1 MMDLTGQQIIGQ
13 SRSVEESDT
22 FTATNPA
29 TGDALPVAF
38 HHASSNE
45 LNKACALADA
55 AFVALEKNTSQQRA
69 VFLDK
74 VAEEIMNLGDAL
86 VARAHDETGL
96 PEPRLQGERGRTC
109 NQLEL
114 FASLIREGSW
124 VDARIETALPD
135 RAPMAKPDVR
145 LMHRPLGP
153 IAVFC
158 ASNFPLAFSV
168 AGGDTASAWAAG
180 NPVIVKA
187 HHAHPGTAELVGLA
201 IQKAVAAT
209 NMPEGIF
216 SLLHGPGRSVGTAL
230 VKHPTV
236 KAVGFTGSRQG
247 GRALFDVAAARSVP
261 IPVYAEMSSINPVF
275 ILPEAIKDKAGQIAE
290 GLRQSVTLGVG
301 QFCTC
306 PGVLVMLASPEA
318 EAFLAQAAKLLADSS
333 RETMLTAGI
342 FDAYRAGFEKL
353 RNKAAVALLGHHAV
367 RFEATGNRAVP
378 ALFRT
383 DATTF
388 LSDNE
393 LSEELFGPTTLAVV
407 CSSSD
412 ELLSVARKF
421 RGELTAT
428 LHGSEADLRAWA
440 DLLRI
445 MGARVGRLLVGGYP
459 TGVEV
464 CSAMNHGGP
473 YPACTDSHY
482 TSVGTGAI
490 LRFSRPICFQN
501 VPDACLPSALK
512 NSNPDGLWRLLNGA
526 MTKDS
531 VQ

>member
-1 MMDLTGQQIIGQ
+1 MDLTGQQIIGQ
-13 SRSVEESDT
+13 SRSAEGSET

-29 TGDALPVAF
+29 TGDALPTDF
-38 HHASSNE
+38 HHATSSE
-45 LNKACALADA
+45 MDKACALSDE
-55 AFVALEKNTSQQRA
+55 AFVAMEKKTPEDRA
-69 VFLDK
+69 AFLDK

-86 VARAHDETGL
+86 IARAHEETGL
-96 PEPRLQGERGRTC
+96 PEGRFQGERGRTC
-109 NQLEL
+109 GQLGL

-124 VDARIETALPD
+124 IDARIETAMPD
-135 RAPMAKPDVR
+135 RTPVPKSDIR
-145 LMHRPLGP
+145 LMRRPLGP
-153 IAVFC
+153 VAVFC

-168 AGGDTASAWAAG
+168 AGGDAASAWAAG

-201 IQKAVAAT
+201 IQKAAAAT

-216 SLLHGPGRSVGTAL
+216 SLLYGPGRSIGMDL
-230 VKHPTV
+230 VKHPSV
-236 KAVGFTGSRQG
+236 KAVGFTGSQKG
-247 GRALFDVAAARSVP
+247 GRAIFNAAAARPEP

-275 ILPEAIKDKAGQIAE
+275 ILPEALKENAGQIAA

-306 PGVLVMLASPEA
+306 PGVIVMLDGPETD
-318 EAFLAQAAKLLADSS
+318 AFLTEASALLAESS
-333 RETMLTAGI
+333 HETMLTGGI

-353 RNKAAVALLGHHAV
+353 CNKTTVDLLGHDEV
-367 RFEATGNRAVP
+367 RFEATGNRAIP
-378 ALFRT
+378 AMFRT
-383 DATTF
+383 DAATF
-388 LSDNE
+388 LSDDE
-393 LSEELFGPTTLAVV
+393 LGEELFGPTTLAVV

-412 ELLSVARKF
+412 QLLSVARKF

-428 LHGSEADLRAWA
+428 LHGSQADMEAYSDLPSILAARA
-440 DLLRI
+440 
-445 MGARVGRLLVGGYP
+445 GRLLAGGFP

-473 YPACTDSHY
+473 YPACTDSHS

-490 LRFSRPICFQN
+490 LRFSRPICFQD
-501 VPDACLPSALK
+501 VPDPCLPSALQ
-512 NSNPDGLWRLLNGA
+512 NRNPDGLWRLVNGE
-526 MTKDS
+526 MTRDS

>member
-1 MMDLTGQQIIGQ
+1 MDLTGQQVIGQ
-13 SRSVEESDT
+13 SRSAEGTET

-29 TGDALPVAF
+29 TGEALPVAF
-38 HHASSNE
+38 HHATSSE
-45 LNKACALADA
+45 LDKACTLADA
-55 AFVALEKNTSQQRA
+55 AVAALEKKTPEETA
-69 VFLDK
+69 AFLDA

-86 VARAHDETGL
+86 ISRAHDETGL
-96 PEPRLQGERGRTC
+96 PEGRFQGERGRTC
-109 NQLEL
+109 GQLGL

-124 VDARIETALPD
+124 VDARIETAMPD
-135 RAPMAKPDVR
+135 RTPFPKPDVR
-145 LMHRPLGP
+145 LMRRPLGP
-153 IAVFC
+153 VVVFC

-168 AGGDTASAWAAG
+168 AGGDTASAWAAAC
-180 NPVIVKA
+180 PVIVKA

-201 IQKAVAAT
+201 IQKAAAAT
-209 NMPEGIF
+209 DMPEGIF
-216 SLLHGPGRSVGTAL
+216 SLLYGPGRSIGMDL

-236 KAVGFTGSRQG
+236 KAVGFTGSQQG
-247 GRALFDVAAARSVP
+247 GRALFNAAAARPDP

-275 ILPEAIKDKAGQIAE
+275 ILPEALEEQGEQIAV

-306 PGVLVMLASPEA
+306 PGVLVMLDGPGT
-318 EAFLAQAAKLLADSS
+318 EAFLTETATLLAESS
-333 RETMLTAGI
+333 HDTMLTAGI

-353 RNKAAVALLGHHAV
+353 RNKDAVTLLGHDAV
-367 RFEATGNRAVP
+367 SFEATGNRAVP
-378 ALFRT
+378 ALFQT
-383 DATTF
+383 DAATF
-388 LSDNE
+388 LSDDE
-393 LSEELFGPTTLAVV
+393 LSEELFGPTTLAIV

-412 ELLSVARKF
+412 ELFSVARKF

-428 LHGSEADLRAWA
+428 LHGSEADLREYA
-440 DLLRI
+440 DLLPI
-445 MGARVGRLLVGGYP
+445 MAARVGRLLVGGYP

-501 VPDACLPSALK
+501 VPDACLPSALQ
-512 NSNPDGLWRLLNGA
+512 NGNPDGLWRLVNGDL
-526 MTKDS
+526 TRDS

>member
-1 MMDLTGQQIIGQ
+1 MDLTGQQIIGQ
-13 SRSVEESDT
+13 SRSAEGPET

-29 TGDALPVAF
+29 TGETLPAVF
-38 HHASSNE
+38 HHATSGE
-45 LNKACALADA
+45 LDKACALADA
-55 AFVALEKNTSQQRA
+55 AVEALEKKTPEEIA

-86 VARAHDETGL
+86 IARANQETGL
-96 PEPRLQGERGRTC
+96 PEGRFQGERGRTC
-109 NQLEL
+109 GQLGL

-124 VDARIETALPD
+124 VDARIETAMPD
-135 RAPMAKPDVR
+135 RTPFPKPDLR
-145 LMHRPLGP
+145 LMRRPLGP
-153 IAVFC
+153 VVVFC

-180 NPVIVKA
+180 CPVIVKA

-201 IQKAVAAT
+201 IQKAAAAT

-216 SLLHGPGRSVGTAL
+216 SLLYGPGRSIGMDL

-236 KAVGFTGSRQG
+236 KAVGFTGSQQG
-247 GRALFDVAAARSVP
+247 GRALFDAAAARPDP

-275 ILPEAIKDKAGQIAE
+275 ILPEALKENAEQIAA

-306 PGVLVMLASPEA
+306 PGVLVMLAGE
-318 EAFLAQAAKLLADSS
+318 ETDAFLTRTAGLLAESS
-333 RETMLTAGI
+333 RDTMLTAGI
-342 FDAYRAGFEKL
+342 FDAYRTGFEKL
-353 RNKAAVALLGHHAV
+353 DNKDTVTLLGHDTV
-367 RFEATGNRAVP
+367 TFEAAGNRAVP

-388 LSDNE
+388 LADDE

-407 CSSSD
+407 CSSDD
-412 ELLSVARKF
+412 ELFKVARKF

-428 LHGSEADLRAWA
+428 LHGSQADLDAYS
-440 DLLRI
+440 DLLPI
-445 MGARVGRLLVGGYP
+445 MSARAGRLLVGGYP

-490 LRFSRPICFQN
+490 LRFSRPICLQN
-501 VPDACLPSALK
+501 VPDACLPTALQ
-512 NSNPDGLWRLLNGA
+512 NSNPDGLWRLINGV

>member
-1 MMDLTGQQIIGQ
+1 MDLRGHQIIGR
-13 SRSVEESDT
+13 SRSAEGPET

-29 TGDALPVAF
+29 TGDALPTVF
-38 HHASSNE
+38 HHATSSE
-45 LNKACALADA
+45 LDRACALADA
-55 AFVALEKNTSQQRA
+55 ACVALEKKTPEDRA
-69 VFLDK
+69 AFLDR
-74 VAEEIMNLGDAL
+74 VAEEIMNLGDTL
-86 VARAHDETGL
+86 IVRAREETGL
-96 PEPRLQGERGRTC
+96 PESRFQGERGRTC

-135 RAPMAKPDVR
+135 RTPSPKPDVR
-145 LMHRPLGP
+145 SMRRPLGP
-153 IAVFC
+153 VAVFC

-180 NPVIVKA
+180 CPVIVKA

-201 IQKAVAAT
+201 IQKAAAAT

-216 SLLHGPGRSVGTAL
+216 SLLYGPGRSTGIDL

-236 KAVGFTGSRQG
+236 KAVGFTGSQQG
-247 GRALFDVAAARSVP
+247 GRALFNAAAARPAP

-275 ILPEAIKDKAGQIAE
+275 ILPGALKENAGEIAA
-290 GLRQSVTLGVG
+290 GVTQSVTLGVG

-306 PGVLVMLASPEA
+306 PGVLVMLSGPETD
-318 EAFLAQAAKLLADSS
+318 AFLARTATLLAESS
-333 RETMLTAGI
+333 HDTMLTAGI
-342 FDAYRAGFEKL
+342 FDAYRTGFETL
-353 RNKAAVALLGHHAV
+353 DNKEGVDLLGHDAV
-367 RFEATGNRAVP
+367 QFEATGNHAVP

-383 DATTF
+383 DAATF
-388 LSDNE
+388 LADDE
-393 LSEELFGPTTLAVV
+393 LSDELFGPTTLAIV
-407 CSSSD
+407 CSSRD
-412 ELLSVARKF
+412 EMFSVARKF

-428 LHGSEADLRAWA
+428 LHGSQADLEAYA
-440 DLLRI
+440 DLLPL
-445 MGARVGRLLVGGYP
+445 MAARVGRLLVGGYP

-501 VPDACLPSALK
+501 VPDACLPSALQ
-512 NSNPDGLWRLLNGA
+512 NGNPDGLWRLVNGG
-526 MTKDS
+526 MTRDS